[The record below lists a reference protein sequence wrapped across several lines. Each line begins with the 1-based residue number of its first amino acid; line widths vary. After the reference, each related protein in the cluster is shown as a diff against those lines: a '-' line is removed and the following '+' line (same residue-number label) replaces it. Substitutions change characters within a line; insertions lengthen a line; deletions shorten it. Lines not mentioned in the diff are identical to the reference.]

1 MDAKF
6 ESMLILFNKVNSTTQ
21 TYCRLLT
28 MVVLFILVP
37 FYLFILKGFF
47 WGGGGGGNQAKE
59 YSFLIPSV
67 KIIFINRIDSMWT

>member
-47 WGGGGGGNQAKE
+47 LGGGNQAKE